1 MVKVLGHFNILVPTI
16 LPGFINVALRPFNLA
31 SICQH
36 LLRKGEW
43 DFTARIKI
51 HSFSLLLA
59 LQSVRLINTLS
70 NVRQMYVYNKRYLAT
85 KTACCA
91 RVAPCIQTSS

>member
-1 MVKVLGHFNILVPTI
+1 MIKVLGRFNILVPTI
-16 LPGFINVALRPFNLA
+16 LPGFINVAIRPFNLA

-36 LLRKGEW
+36 FLRRGRVG
-43 DFTARIKI
+43 FHRIKI
-51 HSFSLLLA
+51 RSFAVVLA

-70 NVRQMYVYNKRYLAT
+70 DVRHMYVYNKRYLAT